1 MKGRDQES
9 KGARDQGVG
18 REREVMAGERKLRMG
33 MVGGGPG
40 AFIGPVHRIAAELD
54 GKIELVAGAF
64 SQSAERS
71 REAGVKFHVDP
82 ARAYADYAL
91 MIEAERKRP
100 DGIDFVAIVTP
111 NHLHL
116 PIALAALDA
125 GIPVMS
131 DKPATA
137 TYEEVLKLEVAVKK
151 ADLPYGLTHTYAGY
165 QMVREARAM
174 CAAGKLGKIRKVAV
188 EYFQGWL
195 SRAIETSG
203 HKQAE
208 WRSDLAR
215 NGPGGA
221 IGDIGTHAFH
231 LLEYVSGLEMTE
243 INATL
248 RSVVPG
254 RKLDDDCSAF
264 VRMNNGAAG
273 TLACSQVAA
282 GEMNELLLRIYG
294 EDGSLEWRQQD
305 PNRLIVKGLDKPEE
319 IYHAA
324 TSYLGNDAK
333 AVARTP
339 AGHPEGYLEAFAVL
353 YREFANVLIASKQ
366 GKSAALPGTLP
377 GIRAGV
383 RGMRFIERAIES
395 NQKESWVEF

>member
-1 MKGRDQES
+1 MGD
-9 KGARDQGVG
+9 
-18 REREVMAGERKLRMG
+18 ERKLCMG

-54 GKIELVAGAF
+54 GRIELVAGAF

-71 REAGVKFHVDP
+71 REAGKVFHIDP
-82 ARAYADYAL
+82 ARAYSNYRE

-100 DGIDFVAIVTP
+100 DSIDFVAIVTP

-116 PIALAALDA
+116 PVALAALEA
-125 GIPVMS
+125 GIPVIS
-131 DKPATA
+131 DKPLTA
-137 TYEEVLKLEVAVKK
+137 TYEEALKLEATVKE
-151 ADLPYGLTHTYAGY
+151 AGLPYGLTHTYAGY
-165 QMVREARAM
+165 QMVREARAI

-195 SRAIETSG
+195 SRPIETTG

-208 WRSDLAR
+208 WRSDPAR
-215 NGPGGA
+215 SGPGGA

-231 LLEYVSGLEMTE
+231 LLEYVSGLEVTA

-254 RKLDDDCSAF
+254 RKLDDDCNAF
-264 VRMNNGAAG
+264 VRMSNGAAG

-294 EDGSLEWRQQD
+294 EDGSIEWRQQD
-305 PNRLIVKGLDKPEE
+305 PNRLTVKWLDKPEE
-319 IYHAA
+319 TYHAA
-324 TSYLGNDAK
+324 ASYLGSDAR

-353 YREFANVLIASKQ
+353 YREFADALIVWKE
-366 GKSAALPGTLP
+366 GKGSSLPATLP
-377 GIRAGV
+377 GIRSGV
-383 RGMRFIERAIES
+383 RGMRFIECAIES
-395 NQKESWVEF
+395 NRSEAWVDF

>member
-1 MKGRDQES
+1 MTN
-9 KGARDQGVG
+9 A
-18 REREVMAGERKLRMG
+18 RKLRMG

-71 REAGVKFHVDP
+71 RAAAGTYRIDP
-82 ARAYADYAL
+82 ARAYTDFQQ

-100 DGIDFVAIVTP
+100 DGIDFIAIVTP

-116 PIALAALDA
+116 PIAEAALEA

-137 TYEEVLKLEVAVKK
+137 TYDEALKLEKAVAK
-151 ADLPYGLTHTYAGY
+151 AGLPYGLTHTYAGY
-165 QMVREARAM
+165 AMVREARAL

-195 SRAIETSG
+195 SRPIELSG

-208 WRSDLAR
+208 WRADPAR
-215 NGPGGA
+215 SGMGGA

-231 LLEYVSGLEMTE
+231 LLEYVSGLQVTA

-248 RSVVPG
+248 RTVVPG
-254 RKLDDDCSAF
+254 RKLDDDCNAF
-264 VRMNNGAAG
+264 LKMNNGAEG

-282 GEMNELLLRIYG
+282 GEMNELHLRIYG
-294 EDGSLEWRQQD
+294 EVGSVEWRQQD

-319 IYHAA
+319 IHHAA
-324 TSYLGNDAK
+324 AGYLGGDAL
-333 AVARTP
+333 AVTRTP
-339 AGHPEGYLEAFAVL
+339 SGHPEGYLEAFAVL
-353 YREFANVLIASKQ
+353 YREFADGLLAWKQ
-366 GKSAALPGTLP
+366 GSANPLPATLP
-377 GIRAGV
+377 GIEAGV
-383 RGMRFIERAIES
+383 RGMRFIDRVIES
-395 NQKESWVEF
+395 NGKQGWVDF

>member
-1 MKGRDQES
+1 
-9 KGARDQGVG
+9 
-18 REREVMAGERKLRMG
+18 MAEERKLRMG
-33 MVGGGPG
+33 MVGGGPD

-54 GKIELVAGAF
+54 GRIELVAGAF

-71 REAGVKFHVDP
+71 REAGARFHVDP
-82 ARAYADYAL
+82 DRAYPDYRQ
-91 MIEAERKRP
+91 MIDAERKRP

-116 PIALAALDA
+116 PIAIAALEA

-137 TYEEVLKLEVAVKK
+137 NYEEALKLEAAAKK
-151 ADLPYGLTHTYAGY
+151 TGLPYGLTHTYAGY
-165 QMVREARAM
+165 QMVREARAI

-195 SRAIETSG
+195 SRPIETTG

-208 WRSDLAR
+208 WRSDPAR
-215 NGPGGA
+215 NGLGGA

-231 LLEYVSGLEMTE
+231 LLEYVSGLEVTE

-254 RKLDDDCSAF
+254 RRLDDDCNAF
-264 VRMNNGAAG
+264 LRMNNGAAG
-273 TLACSQVAA
+273 TLTCSQVAT
-282 GEMNELLLRIYG
+282 GEMNELHLRIYG
-294 EDGSLEWRQQD
+294 EESSIGWRQQN
-305 PNRLIVKGLDKPEE
+305 PNRLIVKRIDKPDE

-324 TSYLGNDAK
+324 ASYLGGDAK

-339 AGHPEGYLEAFAVL
+339 AGHPEGYIEAFAVL
-353 YREFANVLIASKQ
+353 YREFADALIAWK
-366 GKSAALPGTLP
+366 KSGTSLLPTTLP
-377 GIRAGV
+377 GIEAGV

-395 NQKESWVEF
+395 NRKEGWVDF

>member
-1 MKGRDQES
+1 MTE
-9 KGARDQGVG
+9 A
-18 REREVMAGERKLRMG
+18 RKLRMG

-71 REAGVKFHVDP
+71 RAAAGSYRIDP
-82 ARAYADYAL
+82 ERAYSDYRE
-91 MIEAERKRP
+91 MIAAERKRA

-116 PIALAALDA
+116 PVAQAALEA

-137 TYEEVLKLEVAVKK
+137 TFDQAVQLAEAIAKTG
-151 ADLPYGLTHTYAGY
+151 LPYGLTHTYAGY
-165 QMVREARAM
+165 SMVRQARAM
-174 CAAGKLGKIRKVAV
+174 CAAGELGRIRKVAV

-195 SRAIETSG
+195 SKPIETTG

-208 WRSDLAR
+208 WRTDPERS
-215 NGPGGA
+215 GKGGA

-231 LLEYVSGLEMTE
+231 LLEYVSGLQVTA

-248 RSVVPG
+248 RTVVLN
-254 RKLDDDCSAF
+254 RKLDDDCNAF
-264 VRMNNGAAG
+264 VRLSNGAEG

-282 GEMNELLLRIYG
+282 GEMNEMRLRIYG
-294 EDGSLEWRQQD
+294 EVGSLDWRQQD
-305 PNRLIVKGLDKPEE
+305 PNRLIVKWLDKPEE

-324 TSYLGNDAK
+324 AGYLSGDAL
-333 AVARTP
+333 AVTRTP
-339 AGHPEGYLEAFAVL
+339 PGHPEGYLEAFAIL
-353 YREFANVLIASKQ
+353 YREFADALFAWKQ
-366 GKSAALPGTLP
+366 GSAKPLPDTLP
-377 GIRAGV
+377 GIEAGV
-383 RGMRFIERAIES
+383 RGMRFIDRVIES
-395 NQKESWVEF
+395 NRRESWIEF

>member
-1 MKGRDQES
+1 ME
-9 KGARDQGVG
+9 
-18 REREVMAGERKLRMG
+18 EERKLRMG

-54 GKIELVAGAF
+54 GRIELVAGAF

-71 REAGVKFHVDP
+71 REAGTKFRIDP
-82 ARAYADYAL
+82 ARAYANYEE
-91 MIEAERKRP
+91 MIEAERGRA

-116 PIALAALDA
+116 PIAKAMLEA

-137 TYEEVLKLEVAVKK
+137 TYEEVLELEAAVAETG
-151 ADLPYGLTHTYAGY
+151 LPYGLTHTYAGY

-174 CAAGKLGKIRKVAV
+174 CAEGRLGKIRKVAV

-195 SRAIETSG
+195 SRPIEVSG
-203 HKQAE
+203 QKQAE
-208 WRSDLAR
+208 WRTDPAR
-215 NGPGGA
+215 SGPGGA

-231 LLEYVSGLEMTE
+231 LLEYVSGLEVTA

-248 RSVVPG
+248 RSVVQG
-254 RKLDDDCSAF
+254 RKLDDDCNAF
-264 VRMNNGAAG
+264 VKMSNGAAG

-282 GEMNELLLRIYG
+282 GEINELLIRIYG
-294 EDGSLEWRQQD
+294 EEGSLQWRQQD
-305 PNRLIVKGLDKPEE
+305 PNRLRVKWLDKPEE
-319 IYHAA
+319 IHHAA
-324 TSYLGNDAK
+324 ASYLGSDAK

-353 YREFANVLIASKQ
+353 YSEFADALIAWKQ
-366 GKSAALPGTLP
+366 GKQSALPATLP

-383 RGMRFIERAIES
+383 RGMRFMERTIES
-395 NQKESWVEF
+395 NRKESWVEF